1 MSTYTPI
8 ATLTVGTATGG
19 LSTPITFSSIPQGY
33 TDLIIVANGLVT
45 SGASTYFRFN
55 GDTGNNYSITS
66 LRGNGSAA
74 SSERTTNVSV
84 ATWSVWRTTN
94 IQYGIIQLQNYSNS
108 TTYKSFLSRSYDDA
122 PFVYAYVGMWR
133 NTSPITSIQI
143 LCDTTF
149 ATGTTFS
156 LYGIAVGNSSAK
168 ADGGNT
174 VVTDGTYWYHTFKSS
189 GAFIP
194 RQALTN
200 VDYLVVAGGGAGGAA
215 LGGGGGAG
223 GLRSTL
229 TQTGGNAPG
238 TNLESKLS
246 LSKDVAYTVAI
257 GAGGPALAH
266 GAYSQGIKVNGSDS
280 IFAGI
285 ISLGGGGGG
294 SSYQDVP
301 SIGANGGSGGGG
313 AGRNNTAGGSGTAN
327 QGYGGGLAGGQ
338 WGAGEVAGGGGGG
351 AGAAGANCAQG
362 SSVNTGGAGGVG
374 VQITAFA
381 TATGTGADTGYY
393 AGGGG
398 GWGSVGTRAAG
409 GLGGGGAGGTY
420 PSNGNGVAG
429 TTNTGGGGGGVYQY
443 AAGITAGNGGS
454 GIVIIRYAV

>member
-1 MSTYTPI
+1 MSTYTSI
-8 ATLTVGTATGG
+8 ASITLSSATGG

-45 SGASTYFRFN
+45 SGASTYLRFN
-55 GDTGNNYSITS
+55 GDADNNYSITS
-66 LRGNGSAA
+66 VRGDGSSA
-74 SSERTTNVSV
+74 SSERTTSVSV

-122 PFVYAYVGMWR
+122 PFVYAYVGLWR
-133 NTSPITSIQI
+133 NTSAITSIQI

-149 ATGTTFS
+149 ASGTTFS

-168 ADGGNT
+168 ADGGSS

-200 VDYLVVAGGGAGGAA
+200 VDYLVVAGGGAGGLA

-223 GLRSTL
+223 GLRSTV
-229 TQTGGNAPG
+229 TATGGG
-238 TNLESKLS
+238 GSLESKLS

-257 GAGGPALAH
+257 GAGAPALPYS
-266 GAYSQGIKVNGSDS
+266 AYSQGVKVNGSDS
-280 IFAGI
+280 IFSTI
-285 ISLGGGGGG
+285 TSTGGGGGG

-301 SIGANGGSGGGG
+301 STGGNGGSGGGG
-313 AGRNNTAGGSGTAN
+313 AGRNNTAGGNGTSG

-338 WGAGEVAGGGGGG
+338 WGAGEVSGGGGGG

-362 SSVNTGGAGGVG
+362 SSVNVGGAGGAG
-374 VQITAFA
+374 VQITALA
-381 TATGTGADTGYY
+381 TATGTGANSGYY

-398 GWGSVGTRAAG
+398 GWGSNGTRSAG
-409 GLGGGGAGGTY
+409 GLGGGGGGGTY
-420 PSNGNGVAG
+420 PSNNSGISG
-429 TTNTGGGGGGVYQY
+429 TANTGGGGGGTYPTTV
-443 AAGITAGNGGS
+443 GSTAGSGGS